1 MLSNTSKRSF
11 TEGPL
16 FVRMLLF
23 AIPII
28 LTGVLQLAYNMA
40 DNIVVGRFSDDTGAL
55 AAVGSVGTFNTL
67 IVNFLCGLTAGV
79 GVTVA
84 QLFGAGESRRLSRT
98 VHTAVLFSSVSGI
111 VLGAIAF
118 AVCRSVLTLM
128 GTKPEILDSAV
139 LYFRIICIGV
149 PATALYNC
157 GASVLRAVG
166 DSRTPL
172 IILAGS
178 GIVNVILNLVLVI
191 GFKMSVVGVAVATVV
206 SQYISVIAVMAVLMR
221 HKDKPYGFSLKSLC
235 FDLPLLGRVLR
246 LGVPAAIQSAVIC
259 FSNVLMTSAVNTF
272 PTTTVSA
279 NTIAGNVDGIAYT
292 TMNSFSQTALTF
304 AGQNWGAAKPKRIRR
319 VYLYSLIQVSIIG
332 FIVGRLLLIFCEP
345 VASLYIN
352 PTDENYAAIMAAAKE
367 IMNLILSTYFIC
379 GIMEVLAGF
388 MRGIGYAI
396 APMIIGITSMCGIR
410 VLWIY
415 TVFPLEGMQTITGLY
430 TSYPVTWSVS
440 VLCYAVLSVFAFK
453 KIRDIERLL
462 DKKAAEAAG

>member
-1 MLSNTSKRSF
+1 
-11 TEGPL
+11 
-16 FVRMLLF
+16 MLLF

-98 VHTAVLFSSVSGI
+98 VHTAGLFSSAGGI

-235 FDLPLLGRVLR
+235 FDIPLLGRVLR

-279 NTIAGNVDGIAYT
+279 NTIAGNIDGIAYIS
-292 TMNSFSQTALTF
+292 MRGFSQSAETF
-304 AGQNWGAAKPKRIRR
+304 SGQNWGARKPKRIRR
-319 VYLYSLIQVSIIG
+319 VLAYALLQVTVAG
-332 FIVGRLLLIFCEP
+332 LTMCGVVYMLVEP
-345 VASLYIN
+345 LASLYIN
-352 PTDENYAAIMAAAKE
+352 PADENYAVIMATVKE
-367 IMNLILSTYFIC
+367 IAALLLSTYTMC
-379 GIMEVLAGF
+379 GIMETLSGF
-388 MRGIGYAI
+388 SRGLGYSI
-396 APMIIGITSMCGIR
+396 APMAITVTAICVLR
-410 VLWIY
+410 VIWIY
-415 TVFPLEGMQTITGLY
+415 TVFPLEGMNTITGLY
-430 TSYPVTWSVS
+430 TSYPVTWTAAA
-440 VLCYAVLSVFAFK
+440 LALAVLAAIAFRK
-453 KIRDIERLL
+453 LRALEREL
-462 DKKAAEAAG
+462 AAENAAKTN